1 MKNNKLI
8 EEIRKLSD
16 LLSLYQHAY
25 YLNKPLVSDLEYDRL
40 FDSLLVFENNNPELK
55 FPDSPSMRVGSDL
68 VKDIPEV
75 NHTIPVLSLDKGYT
89 VDSIRDW
96 MDKTISKVGNDL
108 SFVVEEKIDGVS
120 IVLYY
125 KNGILDLAAT
135 RGNGSVGNDIT
146 DNVRTIKSV
155 PLRLT
160 EAVDIVVRG
169 EIFLPLAEFE
179 NLNSQMEVPFANPR
193 NLTAG
198 TLRRKKSIDVAAI
211 PLDIFIYEGF
221 PDKVELNHVE
231 ILGYLKKLGFKV
243 SNSIGVFS
251 PSAPSASSHS
261 TGSGTTGTEETGT
274 EDSGGGDVDPLWFR
288 GGFNSLSGY
297 VEKCTKERG
306 NLPYEIDGL
315 VIKVNETDVRE
326 SLGFTGHHP
335 RWAIAYKFESPEG
348 ITTIKGIDIQV
359 GRTGR
364 ITPVA
369 RVEPVLIGGS
379 TISNVTLHNQDYINL
394 LELAPGDTVSVSKRG
409 DVIPAVERVVDKNED
424 GNSVWQ
430 MPSTCP
436 SCKGR
441 LIKKGAHLFCNNLQC
456 PDQIKGKIFFFLG
469 KNQMDIDNFGPE
481 TADFL
486 IEKDYIKR
494 IPDIYSFN
502 YKILEGSSGFG
513 SRKIELITF
522 GVKKSLDQPY
532 RRVLPSLGIP
542 ELGKKAVEL
551 LISAGLRDVDN
562 LIKIAL
568 EKDIDKL
575 VAIKGIGERT
585 AGIIITEF
593 SSKIVL
599 DLINDLKSA
608 GLNFR
613 EEELSQENLPPQ
625 IFENQ
630 IWCITGS
637 FENFKPRS
645 VAGEEIT
652 KRGGKTTTSVTSKTT
667 HLLAGESAGSK
678 LTKAQN
684 LGTKIVSENEF
695 MEILKID

>member
-1 MKNNKLI
+1 MKNYEI
-8 EEIRKLSD
+8 TEEIRKLSD
-16 LLSLYQHAY
+16 LLSLYQNAY
-25 YLNKPLVSDLEYDRL
+25 YVKNKPIVSDLEYDRL
-40 FDSLLVFENNNPELK
+40 FDRLLVLENENPKLVQ
-55 FPDSPSMRVGSDL
+55 PDSPSMRVGSDL
-68 VKDIPEV
+68 AKDIPEV
-75 NHTIPVLSLDKGYT
+75 THTIPVLSLDKGYT

-96 MDKTISKVGNDL
+96 MDKTIFKAGSDL

-125 KNGILDLAAT
+125 KDGILDLAAT

-146 DNVRTIKSV
+146 NNVRTIKSV

-169 EIFLPLAEFE
+169 EIFLPLEKFE
-179 NLNSQMEVPFANPR
+179 QLNSILDIPFANPR

-198 TLRRKKSIDVAAI
+198 TLRRKKSSDVASI

-221 PDKVELNHVE
+221 PTEGELNHIE

-251 PSAPSASSHS
+251 GEPDNLSHIDTS
-261 TGSGTTGTEETGT
+261 WFTGS
-274 EDSGGGDVDPLWFR
+274 
-288 GGFNSLSGY
+288 FNLLSGY
-297 VEKCTKERG
+297 VERVTEERKT
-306 NLPYEIDGL
+306 LPYEIDGL

-326 SLGFTGHHP
+326 FLGFTGHHP

-369 RVEPVLIGGS
+369 RVQPVLIGGS

-394 LELAPGDTVSVSKRG
+394 LELAIGDTVSVSKRG
-409 DVIPAVERVVDKNED
+409 DVIPAVERVVTKNEKSI
-424 GNSVWQ
+424 SVWN
-430 MPSTCP
+430 MPEVCP
-436 SCKGR
+436 SCEES
-441 LIKKGAHLFCNNLQC
+441 LIKKGAHLFCTNSNC
-456 PDQIKGKIFFFLG
+456 PDQIKAKIFFFLG
-469 KNQMDIDNFGPE
+469 KNQMDMDNFGPE

-486 IEKDYIKR
+486 IEHKFIKR

-502 YKILEGSSGFG
+502 YNNLEGFTGFG
-513 SRKIELITF
+513 SKKIKLITD
-522 GVKKSLDQPY
+522 GVEKSLDQPY
-532 RRVLPSLGIP
+532 KRVLPSLGIP

-551 LISAGLRDVDN
+551 LINEGLRTVDD
-562 LIKIAL
+562 LIQIAL
-568 EKDIDKL
+568 DGDTEKL
-575 VAIKGIGERT
+575 VSIKGIGERT
-585 AGIIITEF
+585 AEIIIDEF
-593 SSKIVL
+593 SSKTL
-599 DLINDLKSA
+599 LNLISDLKSA
-608 GLNFR
+608 GLNFT
-613 EEELSQENLPPQ
+613 EEEISEKDILPQ
-625 IFENQ
+625 NFDNQ

-645 VAGEEIT
+645 LAGEEIT
-652 KRGGKTTTSVTSKTT
+652 KRGGKTTTSVTGKTT
-667 HLLAGESAGSK
+667 HLLAGESSGSK

-684 LGTKIVSENEF
+684 LGTVIITEEKFLE
-695 MEILKID
+695 MLK

>member
-1 MKNNKLI
+1 MIKHELTK
-8 EEIRKLSD
+8 EIRKLSD
-16 LLSLYQHAY
+16 LLSLYQNAY
-25 YLNKPLVSDLEYDRL
+25 YINNKPLVSDLEYDRL
-40 FDSLLVFENNNPELK
+40 YDRLLILEQKNPDLVFPG
-55 FPDSPSMRVGSDL
+55 SPSMRIGSDL
-68 VKDIPEV
+68 AKDIPEV
-75 NHTIPVLSLDKGYT
+75 THTIPVLSLDKGYS
-89 VDSIRDW
+89 VESIRDW
-96 MDKTISKVGNDL
+96 MDKTISRAGSNL

-169 EIFLPLAEFE
+169 EIFLPLAKFE
-179 NLNSQMEVPFANPR
+179 NLNSLQEIPFANPR

-198 TLRRKKSIDVAAI
+198 TLRRKKSIDVAAV

-221 PDKVELNHVE
+221 LDKGDMSHIE

-243 SNSIGVFS
+243 SDSLGVFS
-251 PSAPSASSHS
+251 SFPDTISNINSS
-261 TGSGTTGTEETGT
+261 
-274 EDSGGGDVDPLWFR
+274 WFT
-288 GGFNSLSGY
+288 GGFDSLSAY
-297 VEKCTKERG
+297 VEKQTKERP
-306 NLPYEIDGL
+306 NLSYEIDGL
-315 VIKVNETDVRE
+315 VIKVNETDVRK

-348 ITTIKGIDIQV
+348 TTTIKGIDIQV

-369 RVEPVLIGGS
+369 RIVPVLIGGS

-394 LELAPGDTVSVSKRG
+394 LELSIGDTVSVSKRG
-409 DVIPAVERVVDKNED
+409 DVIPAVERVVDKNEK
-424 GNSVWQ
+424 GNTVWQ
-430 MPSTCP
+430 IPPFCP
-436 SCKGR
+436 SCKDS
-441 LIKKGAHLFCNNLQC
+441 LIKKGAHLFCNNPQC
-456 PDQIKGKIFFFLG
+456 PDQIKAKIFFFLG

-486 IEKDYIKR
+486 IEQNSINR

-502 YKILEGSSGFG
+502 YNSLEGATGFG
-513 SRKIELITF
+513 SKKIKLITD
-522 GVKKSLDQPY
+522 GVSQSINQPY

-551 LISAGLRDVDN
+551 LINAGFRDVDD
-562 LIKIAL
+562 LIQIAL
-568 EKDIDKL
+568 EKDIEKL
-575 VAIKGIGERT
+575 VSIKGIGERT
-585 AGIIITEF
+585 AEIVISEF
-593 SSKIVL
+593 SSKIIL
-599 DLINDLKSA
+599 DLISDLKSA

-613 EEELSQENLPPQ
+613 EEEVSDKDLLPQ
-625 IFENQ
+625 VFSDQ

-645 VAGEEIT
+645 LAGDEIT
-652 KRGGKTTTSVTSKTT
+652 KRGGKTTTSVTGKTN
-667 HLLAGESAGSK
+667 HLLAGDSAGSK

-684 LGTKIVSENEF
+684 LGTNIVSENEF
-695 MEILKID
+695 MEMLKING

>member
-1 MKNNKLI
+1 MKNIEII

-16 LLSLYQHAY
+16 LLSLYQNAY
-25 YLNKPLVSDLEYDRL
+25 YIIHKPLVSDLEYDRL
-40 FDSLLVFENNNPELK
+40 FDRLLVLEQKNPELVL
-55 FPDSPSMRVGSDL
+55 PDSPSVRVGSDL
-68 VKDIPEV
+68 AKDIPEV
-75 NHTIPVLSLDKGYT
+75 SHTIPVLSLDKGYS

-96 MDKTISKVGNDL
+96 MDKTISKSGSDL

-169 EIFLPLAEFE
+169 EIFLPLSEFE
-179 NLNSQMEVPFANPR
+179 NLNSQLEVPFANPR

-198 TLRRKKSIDVAAI
+198 TLRRKKSIDVASI

-221 PDKVELNHVE
+221 LNKGEMDHVE

-243 SNSIGVFS
+243 SNSIAVFS
-251 PSAPSASSHS
+251 SSTFFNPSTPSTSS
-261 TGSGTTGTEETGT
+261 GT
-274 EDSGGGDVDPLWFR
+274 EDSVGVEIDPRWFSGDFE
-288 GGFNSLSGY
+288 SLSGY
-297 VEKCTKERG
+297 VEKHTEERK
-306 NLPYEIDGL
+306 NLQYEIDGL

-348 ITTIKGIDIQV
+348 TTIIKDIDIQV

-369 RVEPVLIGGS
+369 RVKPVLIGGS
-379 TISNVTLHNQDYINL
+379 TISNVTLHNQDYISL
-394 LELAPGDTVSVSKRG
+394 LELAIGDTVSVSKRG
-409 DVIPAVERVVDKNED
+409 DVIPAVERVIDKNE
-424 GNSVWQ
+424 NNNHVWQ
-430 MPSTCP
+430 MPKLCP
-436 SCKGR
+436 SCSSD
-441 LIKKGAHLFCNNLQC
+441 LINKGAHLFCNNPEC
-456 PDQIKGKIFFFLG
+456 PDQIKAKIFFFLG

-481 TADFL
+481 TAVFL
-486 IEKDYIKR
+486 IDQKFIRR
-494 IPDIYSFN
+494 IPDLYNFN
-502 YKILEGSSGFG
+502 FDSLEGQPGFG
-513 SRKIELITF
+513 VKKIKLISE
-522 GVKKSLDQPY
+522 GVKKSLDKPY
-532 RRVLPSLGIP
+532 SRVLPSLGIP

-551 LISAGLRDVDN
+551 LINSGLRNVDD
-562 LIKIAL
+562 LIKIAA
-568 EKDIDKL
+568 EKDFEKL
-575 VAIKGIGERT
+575 VSIKGIGERT
-585 AGIIITEF
+585 AEIIITEF
-593 SSKIVL
+593 SSALIQ
-599 DLINDLKSA
+599 DLIKDLKNA
-608 GLNFR
+608 GLNFK
-613 EEELSQENLPPQ
+613 EEEIDEEDLLPQ

-637 FENFKPRS
+637 FEKFKPRS
-645 VAGEEIT
+645 IAGEEIT
-652 KRGGKTTTSVTSKTT
+652 KRGGKATTSVTGKTT
-667 HLLAGESAGSK
+667 HLLAGDSAGSK

-684 LGTKIVSENEF
+684 LGTKIITEDEF
-695 MEILKID
+695 MEMLK